1 MNLINTKRDTLLK
14 PLQIVSGI
22 VEQKRTLPILS
33 NVLIRKEQE
42 KIFFVTTDLEVE
54 IEVHSIDNENLSK
67 ENFSITVSARK
78 FLDILRAF
86 SADTSVVLNKTDNR
100 LQVNISK
107 SRFNLQ
113 ILPMEDFPR
122 MAIEEK
128 PEVSLTLSQKDLK
141 NCLYHVQYAMAQ
153 QDIRYYLNGL
163 LLLTDGQHLK
173 AVATDGHR
181 LGYISMQFEA
191 ELIKKETIL
200 PRKTVHEL
208 VKLLEDSD
216 KTVTI
221 DFYSKKI
228 SFSFSGI
235 ILISKIIDGKFPDF
249 DRVIPKNNTRQFIIK
264 RLDFLQ
270 ALQRAA
276 ILSNTSDKFR
286 GVKLIIANN
295 RLSILCK
302 NSEQEEAQED
312 LDIDYN
318 SQEIIDISFNITY
331 LLDVLNNLDSEA
343 IQCSFE
349 NANSGTLI
357 TVPGDEAFKY
367 VVMPMRL

>member
-42 KIFFVTTDLEVE
+42 KLFFVTTDLEIE
-54 IEVHSIDNENLSK
+54 IEVHSSDSDNRSNED
-67 ENFSITVSARK
+67 FSITVSARK

-86 SADTSVVLNKTDNR
+86 SADTNVILNKTDNR
-100 LQVNISK
+100 LQVKISK

-122 MAIEEK
+122 MAIEGK
-128 PEVSLTLSQKDLK
+128 PEISLTLSQKNLK
-141 NCLYHVQYAMAQ
+141 NSLHRVQYAMAQ

-163 LLLTDGQHLK
+163 LLLTDGPHLR

-181 LGYISMQFEA
+181 LGYISTQLETD
-191 ELIKKETIL
+191 LSRKETIL
-200 PRKTVHEL
+200 PRKTVNEL

-216 KTVTI
+216 KPVTI
-221 DFYSKKI
+221 DFYPKKI
-228 SFSFSGI
+228 SFSFSDI
-235 ILISKIIDGKFPDF
+235 ILTSKVIDGKFPDF
-249 DRVIPKNNTRQFIIK
+249 DRVIPKTNTRQFTIK

-286 GVKLIIANN
+286 GVKLVISDN

-318 SQEIIDISFNITY
+318 SQETIDISFNITY
-331 LLDVLNNLDSEA
+331 LLDVLNNLDSETV
-343 IQCSFE
+343 QCSFE

-357 TVPGDEAFKY
+357 TIPDDATFKY

>member
-22 VEQKRTLPILS
+22 VEQKRTLPILA
-33 NVLIRKEQE
+33 NVLIRKEAE
-42 KIFFVTTDLEVE
+42 KFFFVTTDLEVE
-54 IEVHSIDNENLSK
+54 IEVHSIDNENLDK

-86 SADTSVVLNKTDNR
+86 SADTNVIINKTDNR

-113 ILPMEDFPR
+113 ILPIEDFPR
-122 MAIEEK
+122 MAVEGK
-128 PEVSLTLSQKDLK
+128 PEISLTLSQKDLK
-141 NCLYHVQYAMAQ
+141 KCLYRVQYAMAQ

-163 LLLTDGQHLK
+163 LLLTGDQHLK

-181 LGYISMQFEA
+181 LGFISTQAGA
-191 ELIKKETIL
+191 ELVKKEIIL

-216 KTVTI
+216 KSVTI
-221 DFYSKKI
+221 DFYPKKI
-228 SFSFSGI
+228 SFSFSDI
-235 ILISKIIDGKFPDF
+235 ILTSKVIDGKFPDF
-249 DRVIPKNNTRQFIIK
+249 DRVIPKNNTKDFIIK

-276 ILSNTSDKFR
+276 ILSNTNDKFR
-286 GVKLIIANN
+286 GVKFVISNN

-318 SQEIIDISFNITY
+318 SQETVEISFNITY
-331 LLDVLNNLDSEA
+331 LLDVLNNLDTET

-349 NANSGTLI
+349 NANNGMLI
-357 TVPGDEAFKY
+357 TIPSDETFKY

>member
-22 VEQKRTLPILS
+22 VDQKRTLPILS

-42 KIFFVTTDLEVE
+42 RFFFVTTDLEIE
-54 IEVHSIDNENLSK
+54 IEAHSIDSENSSK
-67 ENFSITVSARK
+67 ENFSITVSAK
-78 FLDILRAF
+78 KLLDILRAF
-86 SADTSVVLNKTDNR
+86 SADTTVILNKTDNR

-122 MAIEEK
+122 MAIEGK
-128 PEVSLTLSQKDLK
+128 PEISLT
-141 NCLYHVQYAMAQ
+141 HRVQYAMAQ

-163 LLLTDGQHLK
+163 LLLTGGQQLK
-173 AVATDGHR
+173 VVATDGHR
-181 LGYISMQFEA
+181 LGFISTQFET

-216 KTVTI
+216 KPVTV
-221 DFYSKKI
+221 DFYPKKI
-228 SFSFSGI
+228 SFSFSDI
-235 ILISKIIDGKFPDF
+235 ILTSKIIDGKFPDF
-249 DRVIPKNNTRQFIIK
+249 DRVIPKTNTRQFTIK

-276 ILSNTSDKFR
+276 ILSNTADKFR
-286 GVKLIIANN
+286 GVKLVISDN

-318 SQEIIDISFNITY
+318 SQETIDISFNITY
-331 LLDVLNNLDSEA
+331 LLDVLNNLDSETV
-343 IQCSFE
+343 QCSFE

-357 TVPGDEAFKY
+357 TIPDDETFKY